1 MKMSYVLLT
10 CIAIFSFGLYTSWKH
25 IVEWHVVL
33 SHCQFQ
39 LEIACVNVATQIR
52 LRLSQGTPFLSVP
65 EMVPQSG
72 PWTPPLLQLGFHL
85 LQFRCQRED
94 RPLPNCLCKRL
105 CNICILPDKHMIL
118 SSNWS
123 QVTSKKKWCSDELP
137 LSDIAFKWNQF
148 PNVMINA
155 ETLRYVTRLTTIRY
169 IISLHD
175 DAKCN
180 NELPAP
186 NETTV
191 FHFALTSRA
200 IFRFTPL
207 STLPLR
213 FPWRG
218 CWHLVEG
225 LNLTPSRAR
234 CLGHTVE

>member
-39 LEIACVNVATQIR
+39 LEIARVTWQHKFVFGC
-52 LRLSQGTPFLSVP
+52 LRGLPSSLFLRWSCSLVH
-65 EMVPQSG
+65 G
-72 PWTPPLLQLGFHL
+72 LHL
-85 LQFRCQRED
+85 CRNWDFTCYSFDGQRED
-94 RPLPNCLCKRL
+94 RPLPNCLCERL
-105 CNICILPDKHMIL
+105 CSICIYLTNIWYNLQIGHKLQVRKNDVQI
-118 SSNWS
+118 SSLWVS
-123 QVTSKKKWCSDELP
+123 FFHIPYSS
-137 LSDIAFKWNQF
+137 
-148 PNVMINA
+148 
-155 ETLRYVTRLTTIRY
+155 TLRYVTRLTTIRY

-186 NETTV
+186 TGTTV

>member
-10 CIAIFSFGLYTSWKH
+10 CIATFSFGLYTSWKH

-39 LEIACVNVATQIR
+39 LEIARVNVATQIR

-65 EMVPQSG
+65 EMVLQSG
-72 PWTPPLLQLGFHL
+72 PWTPPLSQLGFHL

-94 RPLPNCLCKRL
+94 CPLPNCLCEGL
-105 CNICILPDKHMIL
+105 CSICIYLTNIWYNLQIGHKLQVRKNDVQI
-118 SSNWS
+118 SSLRVS
-123 QVTSKKKWCSDELP
+123 FFHIPYSS
-137 LSDIAFKWNQF
+137 
-148 PNVMINA
+148 
-155 ETLRYVTRLTTIRY
+155 TLRYVTRLTTIRY

-186 NETTV
+186 TGTTV
-191 FHFALTSRA
+191 FHFAVTSRA